1 MEPRPSRPQ
10 LPHPPSAVL
19 TPSIGGFGLTELS
32 AIEQLRFEDNAGLCA
47 PADDAFRKWFDG
59 VEYTTGDVCPT
70 DPVSKD
76 RAALV
81 ALYYATDGPNWTI
94 NANWLSDQPLD
105 TWYGVTTDDSG
116 RVTELALRDSGL
128 SGHLPPEIG
137 SLSNLTRLYLGANL
151 LSGPIPGELG
161 NLTNLWGLSLTDN
174 RLTGTI
180 PPELGGLTSLYALE
194 LNQNQLS
201 GEIPA
206 ELGNLSNLSSLSL
219 WSNRLSGTLPHSLTR
234 LSAIGHL
241 RFEDNAGLCAPA
253 DHAFRKW
260 FDAVEYTSGGIC
272 PADSHPGDRA
282 AIVAL
287 YNATDGPNWSINA
300 NWLSDQ
306 PLDTWYG
313 VTTEEDGRVTELFL
327 SVNRLRWEIPPEIGN
342 LTNLTYLHL
351 GENQLSGKI
360 PAEIGSLTNLT
371 ELYLN
376 NNQLSGEI
384 PSEIGG
390 LTNLFLL
397 QLGGNQLSGE
407 IPAEIGN
414 LTDLIF
420 LLIRGNRF
428 GGTLPDSVTK
438 LSAMK
443 DLRFDDNAGLCAPA
457 NEFFQEWLDRLPS
470 RRGDDCPPAP
480 VSGDRAALAALYHA
494 TDGPNWRNNTNWLTD
509 QPLHTWYGVTTDDSG
524 RVTELS
530 LRDNRLNGTIPPEIG
545 SLSNLSVLALGAN
558 RLSGAIPSEIGSLT
572 NLKLLGLG
580 GNELSGAIPDELAG
594 LSNLTE
600 LNLWGNHLSGEI
612 PHELDRLSNLRSL
625 ALGHNRLSGQIPA
638 RLANLSN
645 LAGLSLSENQLS
657 GRIPPELGGLTNLE
671 GLDSAATG

>member
-1 MEPRPSRPQ
+1 MPIMSCVNPSR
-10 LPHPPSAVL
+10 HPD
-19 TPSIGGFGLTELS
+19 TPESTRNS
-32 AIEQLRFEDNAGLCA
+32 SQQCQ
-47 PADDAFRKWFDG
+47 
-59 VEYTTGDVCPT
+59 VGD
-70 DPVSKD
+70 
-76 RAALV
+76 
-81 ALYYATDGPNWTI
+81 
-94 NANWLSDQPLD
+94 
-105 TWYGVTTDDSG
+105 
-116 RVTELALRDSGL
+116 
-128 SGHLPPEIG
+128 
-137 SLSNLTRLYLGANL
+137 
-151 LSGPIPGELG
+151 
-161 NLTNLWGLSLTDN
+161 
-174 RLTGTI
+174 
-180 PPELGGLTSLYALE
+180 LGG
-194 LNQNQLS
+194 
-201 GEIPA
+201 
-206 ELGNLSNLSSLSL
+206 
-219 WSNRLSGTLPHSLTR
+219 
-234 LSAIGHL
+234 
-241 RFEDNAGLCAPA
+241 
-253 DHAFRKW
+253 
-260 FDAVEYTSGGIC
+260 
-272 PADSHPGDRA
+272 
-282 AIVAL
+282 
-287 YNATDGPNWSINA
+287 
-300 NWLSDQ
+300 
-306 PLDTWYG
+306 
-313 VTTEEDGRVTELFL
+313 
-327 SVNRLRWEIPPEIGN
+327 EIPPEIGN

-390 LTNLFLL
+390 LTKLFLL

-407 IPAEIGN
+407 ILAEIGN

-420 LLIRGNRF
+420 LLIRGSRF

-509 QPLHTWYGVTTDDSG
+509 QPLDTWYGVTTDDSG

-558 RLSGAIPSEIGSLT
+558 RLSGEIPSEIGSLT

-625 ALGHNRLSGQIPA
+625 ALGHNRLSGQIPQE
-638 RLANLSN
+638 LANLSI
-645 LAGLSLSENQLS
+645 LSVLELDDNQLS
-657 GRIPPELGGLTNLE
+657 GPLPRSLTRLSALNRLSFHNNPGLCAPADVAFQRWLNGRPNWSGEVCQPAAAAPTPTVTATPTPTATVAPVPAPTNTPVAASTPTPPTEDSDIGDSSGGCNLRAGGSAFIGAGDIALMALPLLGLMGLAFRRRWRP
-671 GLDSAATG
+671 GRPVDWSDRRRVDCR